1 MELFSICDVQRDLAR
16 RVRRERL
23 RSNLTQKALSERAQV
38 GEVTVRRLEGG
49 QGISLHNYLKVAF
62 ALGAFPSASDL
73 LPQREPQTLEDVR
86 PVTRK
91 RARKRAQTR

>member
-1 MELFSICDVQRDLAR
+1 
-16 RVRRERL
+16 L

-62 ALGAFPSASDL
+62 ALGAVPSASDL
-73 LPQREPQTLEDVR
+73 LPQREPETLEEIR
-86 PVTRK
+86 PVQRK